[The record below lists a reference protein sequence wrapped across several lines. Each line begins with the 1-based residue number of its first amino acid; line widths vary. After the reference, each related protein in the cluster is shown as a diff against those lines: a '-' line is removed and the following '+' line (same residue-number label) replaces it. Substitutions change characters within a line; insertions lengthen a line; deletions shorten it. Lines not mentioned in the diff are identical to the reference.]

1 MKRTF
6 APRLDWAGGLLA
18 AAGLLASPPAH
29 AASVYVQT
37 NLTSDISGMAA
48 NTDPNLKNP
57 WGVSFGP
64 TTPFW
69 ISDQGTN
76 KTTLYTGAG
85 VAQALVVNTPP
96 SGVVPTGPTGQVFN
110 SSSGYVLS
118 NGNPALFLFSTLAGT
133 IDAWNGGDGTTAE
146 SRASSPGSSYTGLAT
161 PSNNANLYAANFGAA
176 RIDVYNPSF
185 SQVSLAGSF
194 TDPSLPSNYSPYNI
208 QFLNGAL
215 YVEYAQVNTTTHRPQ
230 AGAGL
235 GFVDVYNLDG
245 TLNQRLIS
253 GGALNV
259 PWGITIAPSTFG
271 SFANDLLVGNFG
283 DGMIHAF
290 NPTTGAFVGTLSSA
304 SGPIVNSGLWALEFR
319 TGGPGVNPNALY
331 ITAGI
336 NNEADGLFAS
346 IQVAPEPGTL
356 AIMGLGLAFLAA
368 RARRMRRSL

>member
-1 MKRTF
+1 MKRTLT
-6 APRLDWAGGLLA
+6 ARLAWAGGLLA
-18 AAGLLASPPAH
+18 AAILAIPPVH

-37 NLTSDISGMAA
+37 NLTSDIPGMAA
-48 NTDPNLKNP
+48 NTDANLKNP

-76 KTTLYTGAG
+76 RTTLYSGAG
-85 VAQALVVNTPP
+85 VPAALVVSTPP
-96 SGVVPTGPTGQVFN
+96 AGVVPTGPTGQVFN

-118 NGNPALFLFSTLAGT
+118 NGNPALFIFSTLAGT
-133 IDAWNGGDGTTAE
+133 IDAWNGGDGTNAE
-146 SRASSPGSSYTGLAT
+146 LRATSVGSSYTGLAT
-161 PSNNANLYAANFGAA
+161 PANNANLYAANFGAA
-176 RIDVYNPSF
+176 RIDVYDPSF
-185 SQVSLAGSF
+185 AATSLAGTF
-194 TDPSLPSNYSPYNI
+194 TDPTLPAGYSPYNI
-208 QFLNGAL
+208 QFLNGSL

-230 AGAGL
+230 PGAGL

-245 TLNQRLIS
+245 TLNKRLIS

-259 PWGITIAPSTFG
+259 PWGITMAPSTFG
-271 SFANDLLVGNFG
+271 SFAGDLLVGNFG
-283 DGMIHAF
+283 NGMINAF
-290 NPTTGAFVGTLSSA
+290 DPNTGAFVGTLSSA

-319 TGGPGVNPNALY
+319 TGGPGVNPDALY

-368 RARRMRRSL
+368 RARRLRR